1 MAKMFLQ
8 SFPPVLERVIF
19 QLYPQVISAMNVK
32 DGVVSMIMVMVC
44 LALVAIMKD
53 QVEQLNKIGAAAM
66 TLGVDEEAA
75 KNGNYQ
81 FVCKMG

>member
-1 MAKMFLQ
+1 
-8 SFPPVLERVIF
+8 
-19 QLYPQVISAMNVK
+19 
-32 DGVVSMIMVMVC
+32 MIMVMVC

-53 QVEQLNKIGAAAM
+53 QVEQLNKIGAAAT